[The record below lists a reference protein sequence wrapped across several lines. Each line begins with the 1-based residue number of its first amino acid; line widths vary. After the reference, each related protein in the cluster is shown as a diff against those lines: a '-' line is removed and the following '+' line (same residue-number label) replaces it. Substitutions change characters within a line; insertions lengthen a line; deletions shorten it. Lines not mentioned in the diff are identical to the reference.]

1 MKILDE
7 IKKQVEMEMQKIKKV
22 QPTRIHQPL
31 NSQLKKDLIILI
43 NKGVQLKDA
52 ARELKITYHEA
63 KIAYNEYRRK
73 ALSSQS
79 ETEST
84 ILDIRTAGVSLLRV
98 PPHHF
103 IVQSVVENTITSV
116 RKLYNVIVQNP
127 ILNSNI

>member
-22 QPTRIHQPL
+22 QPSRIHQPL
-31 NSQLKKDLIILI
+31 NCQQKRELMILI

-73 ALSSQS
+73 AVSNQS
-79 ETEST
+79 ETES
-84 ILDIRTAGVSLLRV
+84 IIPEVRTAGVSLLRV

-103 IVQSVVENTITSV
+103 VVQSRVENTITSV

-127 ILNSNI
+127 LLNSIQ